1 MASSYINIITAII
14 FIIVTTII
22 SLSLFYVH
30 SMKKNLMKNKE
41 IMTEQE
47 YIQDSY
53 RNLKNYNEN
62 REDKIKNIQENDR
75 INFIS
80 KCNNVDQALVN
91 LLGKQLVTLN
101 DKQKNMLTEKRF
113 YIKKIREI
121 VNDLTFNNKKEFEQL
136 NSVLK
141 EIQKDVL
148 TQNKRIIELESK
160 VSNGDQMKNELA
172 NMLIQRMM
180 NDSSKKTLK
189 RPNLIQLL
197 EEDGQDKEDDIKRLE
212 KYIIKTI
219 RKQIDKEMNNYPV
232 KTQQMNP
239 IGNIELERKVE
250 LMDLVNH
257 KLRSMENLY
266 KNLHSTNKKQIITVI
281 KEPVKKAIQPYIQIN
296 GDDIQLEKLIQQKP
310 KKHSHSAKNNDSD
323 LKVMRKEGE
332 ANAFY
337 VSN

>member
-1 MASSYINIITAII
+1 METSYINIITAII
-14 FIIVTTII
+14 FILVCTII

-41 IMTEQE
+41 IMTEPE
-47 YIQDSY
+47 YINNIEDSY
-53 RNLKNYNEN
+53 KQHRGHKV
-62 REDKIKNIQENDR
+62 KNIEENDR
-75 INFIS
+75 VQFIS
-80 KCNNVDQALVN
+80 KCNNIDQALVN
-91 LLGKQLVTLN
+91 LLGKQLVNLN
-101 DKQKNMLTEKRF
+101 NEQKNMLTEKRF

-148 TQNKRIIELESK
+148 TQNKRILELESK

-189 RPNLIQLL
+189 RPKLIELL

-219 RKQIDKEMNNYPV
+219 RKQIDKEMTNYPV
-232 KTQQMNP
+232 KSQQMNP

-281 KEPVKKAIQPYIQIN
+281 KEPVKKAIQPYISIN
-296 GDDIQLEKLIQQKP
+296 ADDIDLQKLIQKKP
-310 KKHSHSAKNNDSD
+310 KKHFHIENKPKDSD